1 MAALQ
6 PSPVWVLDPA
16 DPRLPSSLFMW
27 VQPEIT
33 QKLYIALWAAF
44 LASCFFPYRLVG
56 LAVGK
61 ETPPQL
67 GRVGSGAPQMEQRTC
82 RASPAPGSEARPY
95 LTCRFGRNNHHQNLE
110 R

>member
-1 MAALQ
+1 MTVTVAPRRAL
-6 PSPVWVLDPA
+6 PDPC
-16 DPRLPSSLFMW
+16 LPSSLFMW

-61 ETPPQL
+61 E
-67 GRVGSGAPQMEQRTC
+67 GC
-82 RASPAPGSEARPY
+82 RGPAAPGLLGTSRNG
-95 LTCRFGRNNHHQNLE
+95 GRQIPVLQGVSCLHE
-110 R
+110 PGWP

>member
-1 MAALQ
+1 MTVAVAHLPAL
-6 PSPVWVLDPA
+6 PDA
-16 DPRLPSSLFMW
+16 YLPSSLFMW

-61 ETPPQL
+61 ERCHLWGPSHAWAGWTVTR
-67 GRVGSGAPQMEQRTC
+67 GRT
-82 RASPAPGSEARPY
+82 
-95 LTCRFGRNNHHQNLE
+95 
-110 R
+110 